1 MGLIQEFFKNRV
13 LFAAGLAWLLAQIFK
28 VLITLFITRKLS
40 PERLWGAGG
49 MPSSHSALVCALAV
63 SAAKSEG
70 MASPIFALALVLALI
85 VMYDATGVRRETG
98 NQAKVLNLMLDEW
111 VADEDEPLPGISGKK
126 LKEKVGHTP
135 VEVFSGALLGIVLA
149 LAIPM

>member
-1 MGLIQEFFKNRV
+1 MGFWDKLLSNEVLVSAVVGWTVAQVLKTLIDF
-13 LFAAGLAWLLAQIFK
+13 GLNKSF
-28 VLITLFITRKLS
+28 T
-40 PERLWGAGG
+40 PERLVGSGG

-70 MASPIFALALVLALI
+70 MASPIFAIALVLAAI

-98 NQAKVLNLMLDEW
+98 NQAKVLNLLMDEW
-111 VADEDEPLPGISGKK
+111 VADEDEPLPGVSGKK

-135 VEVFSGALLGIVLA
+135 VEVLSGALLGTVLA